1 MKIYVV
7 GSSKNKFLPLDNI
20 REKFLIDQP
29 HEGDNIDFLNPWY
42 CELTGLYY
50 LWKHVDDD
58 IVGLE
63 HYRRYFVN
71 SKNKLLSESE
81 IKKLL
86 ETNDVI
92 AYKRNNSNAIKAM
105 YDTGKGK
112 ELAIALAIVHS
123 LYGMEIANFIKNK
136 FYSNYVFENNMFF
149 CKKEILNK
157 YCEFIFNVLHEFDI
171 HHKFKIPRIDGYI
184 SEYMLG
190 PWLEYNKYKI
200 VFPKRI
206 AFDKNVKIILKGHA

>member
-7 GSSKNKFLPLDNI
+7 GSSKNKFLPLNNI

-71 SKNKLLSESE
+71 SKNKPLSESE
-81 IKKLL
+81 IKKIL

-92 AYKRNNSNAIKAM
+92 AYRHNNANAIKAM

-112 ELAIALAIVHS
+112 ELALAVAIIDI
-123 LYGMEIANFIKNK
+123 LYGSDMAIFIKNK
-136 FYSNYVFENNMFF
+136 LRGNYVFENNMIF
-149 CKKEILNK
+149 CKKEILDK
-157 YCEFIFNVLHEFDI
+157 YCEFIFKVLIEFDKQ
-171 HHKFKIPRIDGYI
+171 HKFKIPRIDGYI
-184 SEYMLG
+184 SEYLLG

-200 VFPKRI
+200 TFPKRI
-206 AFDKNVKIILKGHA
+206 AYDKTLKHILKGHA

>member
-50 LWKHVDDD
+50 LWKHVDDE

-92 AYKRNNSNAIKAM
+92 AFNTTHCGFNFNFNKQNPHIMPFILANITIQNENLGKYCKNYYTTSGLYACNMFITKKTIINEYCEWIFKILNEFKNFNIKRSHGWIGEALFGAYITYKNYK
-105 YDTGKGK
+105 
-112 ELAIALAIVHS
+112 
-123 LYGMEIANFIKNK
+123 IKN
-136 FYSNYVFENNMFF
+136 
-149 CKKEILNK
+149 CKIT
-157 YCEFIFNVLHEFDI
+157 V
-171 HHKFKIPRIDGYI
+171 
-184 SEYMLG
+184 
-190 PWLEYNKYKI
+190 
-200 VFPKRI
+200 
-206 AFDKNVKIILKGHA
+206 A

>member
-7 GSSKNKFLPLDNI
+7 GSSKNKFLPLDDI
-20 REKFLIDQP
+20 REKFLIDEK

-81 IKKLL
+81 IRKIL
-86 ETNDVI
+86 EKNDVI
-92 AYKRNNSNAIKAM
+92 AYRYNNANAVKAM

-112 ELAIALAIVHS
+112 ELALALAIVNV
-123 LYGMEIANFIKNK
+123 LYGTDLANFIKSK
-136 FYSNYVFENNMFF
+136 FYGKSIFENNMFF

-157 YCEFIFNVLHEFDI
+157 YCEFIFNVLKEFDEY
-171 HHKFKIPRIDGYI
+171 HKFKIPRIDGYI

-190 PWLEYNKYKI
+190 PWLEYNRYKI
-200 VFPKRI
+200 AFPKRI
-206 AFDKNVKIILKGHA
+206 AYDKNVKRILKGHA

>member
-20 REKFLIDQP
+20 REKFLIDKP
-29 HEGDNIDFLNPWY
+29 HEGDNIDNLNPWY

-81 IKKLL
+81 ISFYLQNHDILTIKVPYSKYRPCKTWLIQHGKWLDMQKFLL
-86 ETNDVI
+86 FCKQYVSKD
-92 AYKRNNSNAIKAM
+92 Y
-105 YDTGKGK
+105 YDICQQFLNGDYHCLG
-112 ELAIALAIVHS
+112 
-123 LYGMEIANFIKNK
+123 
-136 FYSNYVFENNMFF
+136 NMFIA
-149 CKKEILNK
+149 KKEIINK
-157 YCEFIFNVLHEFDI
+157 YCEFIFDVLENYRMAEGYFNR
-171 HHKFKIPRIDGYI
+171 KLPPRICGYFTEFLFGAWI
-184 SEYMLG
+184 IKNNLKIGFLG
-190 PWLEYNKYKI
+190 CRF
-200 VFPKRI
+200 VR
-206 AFDKNVKIILKGHA
+206 

>member
-7 GSSKNKFLPLDNI
+7 GSSKNNFLPLDNI

-86 ETNDVI
+86 ETNDI
-92 AYKRNNSNAIKAM
+92 ILIKED
-105 YDTGKGK
+105 YSRRPNKSIISYFDKCKTT
-112 ELAIALAIVHS
+112 L
-123 LYGMEIANFIKNK
+123 EIQKFLIFIKHFINK
-136 FYSNYVFENNMFF
+136 DFYDFCIKYMNGNWHALGNMFIA
-149 CKKEILNK
+149 KKKIINEYCSYIFDLTFTYIEAEKSFGREIPK
-157 YCEFIFNVLHEFDI
+157 RMIGYFTEFLFGAWTV
-171 HHKFKIPRIDGYI
+171 
-184 SEYMLG
+184 
-190 PWLEYNKYKI
+190 YNKKKI
-200 VFPKRI
+200 TFG
-206 AFDKNVKIILKGHA
+206 KIKFVR